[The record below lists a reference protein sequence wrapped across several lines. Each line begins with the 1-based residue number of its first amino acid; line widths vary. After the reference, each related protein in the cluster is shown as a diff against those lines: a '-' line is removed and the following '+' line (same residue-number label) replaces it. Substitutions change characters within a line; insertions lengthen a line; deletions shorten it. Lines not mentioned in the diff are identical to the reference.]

1 MLNITSKG
9 EFYHYWR
16 NSEDESLWSGKL
28 VGNINF
34 SVAQGDSLEILYNSS
49 GLKFTIINTT

>member
-1 MLNITSKG
+1 MLNITSTG

-16 NSEDESLWSGKL
+16 STEDDSLWSGKL

-34 SVAQGDSLEILYNSS
+34 SVIQGDSLELLYNSS
-49 GLKFTIINTT
+49 SLKFTIINTT